1 MKLLFKQRIFSWLDS
16 YDIYNEQGEKVY
28 TVKGELAWGHCLKI
42 MDQYGQ
48 YLGTVKEKVLTF
60 LPSLNSMRENNIWGV
75 FRKSLLF
82 LSLNLLLILMAGACR
97 ETYGNGIMKY
107 RIRLEGQ

>member
-60 LPSLNSMRENNIWGV
+60 YLSLNSMRENNIWGV